1 MNLVI
6 IALVLV
12 QATLSPREPYAYY
25 NRFTEFDRHFSKYSK
40 RYFGPAFDWR
50 YFKAQ
55 AIAESRLQEDARS
68 EAGAVGVMQVMPETF
83 EEIRQRNPA
92 IQGSIEQPRWNI
104 AAGIWYDRQNF
115 VVWTASRPVVDKIK
129 FMFGSYNAGRGNI
142 LRAQRRALAD
152 GLNGTRWSEIETRLP
167 EVTGRRSRETRRY
180 VRRIFEVK
188 PALR

>member
-12 QATLSPREPYAYY
+12 QATLSPHEPYAYY

-68 EAGAVGVMQVMPETF
+68 EAGAVGVIGM
-83 EEIRQRNPA
+83 
-92 IQGSIEQPRWNI
+92 
-104 AAGIWYDRQNF
+104 
-115 VVWTASRPVVDKIK
+115 
-129 FMFGSYNAGRGNI
+129 
-142 LRAQRRALAD
+142 
-152 GLNGTRWSEIETRLP
+152 GLN
-167 EVTGRRSRETRRY
+167 
-180 VRRIFEVK
+180 
-188 PALR
+188 